1 MRTSLLDSPPHGR
14 RATWTTH
21 QGQRSKAPPEVQNQP
36 STAEGEPFLKP
47 PSFCD
52 RPKKRSTQ
60 QKPGRRLRQTA
71 QHPKGAGKPKPH
83 AETAERP
90 HKMSGSPKTS
100 PRPSPPGLGTAVS
113 PVNVLLRTQPRGLSF
128 TGVGLPTSTNVPV
141 PRLRKKHIPPAKPT
155 AGQAKIDT
163 LHSLMSRET
172 TNA

>member
-128 TGVGLPTSTNVPV
+128 TGVGLPTSTNVPA
-141 PRLRKKHIPPAKPT
+141 PRLRKKTHT
-155 AGQAKIDT
+155 ASQ
-163 LHSLMSRET
+163 
-172 TNA
+172 TNCGPGENRYLAPSHVS

>member
-128 TGVGLPTSTNVPV
+128 TGDVNERTGSEVKKKTHTARQTNYGPDENRYIAPSHV
-141 PRLRKKHIPPAKPT
+141 
-155 AGQAKIDT
+155 
-163 LHSLMSRET
+163 S
-172 TNA
+172 

>member
-36 STAEGEPFLKP
+36 STAEGEPFLKAH
-47 PSFCD
+47 SFCD

-83 AETAERP
+83 AKTAERP

-100 PRPSPPGLGTAVS
+100 PRPSPPGLGVGTAVS

-128 TGVGLPTSTNVPV
+128 TGVGLPTSTNVPA
-141 PRLRKKHIPPAKPT
+141 PRLRKKNTYRQPNQLRARRK
-155 AGQAKIDT
+155 
-163 LHSLMSRET
+163 
-172 TNA
+172 